1 MLEISSIDGKYSYPI
16 NIPFNL
22 TRNKNKKIIVSDS
35 KNFLILTDKDI
46 NYVKISFCI
55 SISIYSSIINM
66 NCNKIIN
73 G

>member
-35 KNFLILTDKDI
+35 KNFQ
-46 NYVKISFCI
+46 F
-55 SISIYSSIINM
+55 
-66 NCNKIIN
+66 
-73 G
+73 